1 MRGERGGL
9 HREVEKKK
17 KLSREV
23 SSSRDG
29 VLSRRQRGGVR
40 VQHGKRGVLPEA
52 AEDLPVSPAGHRGL
66 RDVVRGDDLV

>member
-1 MRGERGGL
+1 M
-9 HREVEKKK
+9 EKKK
-17 KLSREV
+17 KKRKVETEV

-29 VLSRRQRGGVR
+29 VFSCRQRGGVR

-66 RDVVRGDDLV
+66 RDDVRRDDIV